1 MTPDQPLVLRLLARF
16 VPGDLRES
24 IAGDLQEE
32 YRRVRARR
40 GAALAAAWLWWNAA
54 RVAIIF
60 RWERTA
66 HGRPLPPIGDE
77 LRGFASMWD
86 TLRQDMVFGARM
98 LWRQPGF
105 TVVAVLALA
114 LGIGANTAIFSLVDA
129 VLWRPL
135 PYADPAAI
143 VSVSEQRPREGH
155 LYGPISPADFYD
167 WRRDSQSFSSFA
179 AYRDTALNI
188 TGAGEPE
195 RLRALAV
202 SPGFLDVLGG
212 APARGADFR
221 PDEETFG
228 RHRVALLT
236 DGFWRRRFGADADIV
251 GRTVIFDGNP
261 YEVRGVLAPAFSWP
275 SQPDVVVPLA
285 LENSDR
291 ALRAAHFLDAI
302 ARRKPGVS
310 FEQARDELAI
320 IGQRLSANFPEENTG
335 HGPNPRPVRD
345 ALVGDMRV
353 ALLVLFGAVALVLLI
368 ACANV
373 ATLLLARAAGR
384 QKELAI
390 RTAVGAARGR
400 LVRQML
406 VESLLLALV
415 GGGAGLVVALW
426 SLAAVRQVVSTQFS
440 QLPGIALIGIDVRV
454 LGVAIV
460 VSVLT
465 GLVFGAVPA
474 FMVSDLT
481 VGSTLNEE
489 SRGGSGGVKGRRA
502 RTALIVAELALSL
515 VLLVG
520 AVLLIVSFRNLT
532 EVSPGFQPDQVVT
545 TRLALPS
552 SRYGDYA
559 RIVAFYDALF
569 ERLQTV
575 PGVTRV
581 ALASAPPFSGLDA
594 RLNLEIERR
603 TAAFSSP
610 APVRAHP
617 RVVSNDYFAT
627 LGIPLL
633 RGRGFTE
640 HDNSTAPNVILI
652 NQATARRYWP
662 DEDPIGQRISLG
674 SPEQWRTIVGIVGDI
689 RHGSLDADAE
699 PEAYMP
705 VAQRFDALGAGL
717 ARGMTVVMRTSLD
730 TATIAPSLRA
740 AVASVDPQQP
750 VAAIQSMEDLIAR
763 SVAPRRVNFLLFSAF
778 ALIAVTLTS
787 AGLYGVMAYLVGQRT
802 REISVR
808 MALGAS
814 PRAILALVL
823 RQAGS
828 IMAAG
833 IAIGVLGALAL
844 TRSLTAL
851 LFGVRA
857 TDVRVYVGVSL
868 LLAVVALLA
877 VAVPSARATRVDPIS
892 ALR

>member
-1 MTPDQPLVLRLLARF
+1 MTPHQPRVLRVLARF
-16 VPGDLRES
+16 LPGDLRES

-32 YRRVRARR
+32 YLRLRARR

-105 TVVAVLALA
+105 TVVAMLALA

-143 VSVSEQRPREGH
+143 VSVSEQRPREGR
-155 LYGPISPADFYD
+155 LFGPISPADFYD
-167 WRRDSQSFSSFA
+167 WRRDSRSFASFA
-179 AYRDTALNI
+179 AYIDTALNI

-202 SPGFLDVLGG
+202 SPGFLEALGV
-212 APARGADFR
+212 APARGTDFR

-228 RHRVALLT
+228 RHRVALLS

-251 GRTVIFDGNP
+251 GRTLIFDGNP
-261 YEVRGVLAPAFSWP
+261 YEVRGVLAPAFWWP

-302 ARRKPGVS
+302 ARRKPSVS

-320 IGQRLSANFPEENTG
+320 IGKRLSATFPEENTG
-335 HGPNPRPVRD
+335 HGPTLRPVRD

-406 VESLLLALV
+406 VESLLLALL
-415 GGGAGLVVALW
+415 GGGAGLVVAVW

-440 QLPGIALIGIDVRV
+440 QLPGIALIGIDGRV

-474 FMVSDLT
+474 FMVSDRT
-481 VGSTLNEE
+481 VGSALNEE
-489 SRGGSGGVKGRRA
+489 SRGGSGGMKGHRA
-502 RTALIVAELALSL
+502 RTALVVAELALSL

-532 EVSPGFQPDQVVT
+532 DVSPGFQPEQLVT

-559 RIVAFYDALF
+559 RAVAFYDALF
-569 ERLQTV
+569 ERLQAV

-581 ALASAPPFSGLDA
+581 ALASAPPFSGVDA

-617 RVVSNDYFAT
+617 RVVSNNYFAT

-640 HDNSTAPNVILI
+640 HDNSTAPTVILI
-652 NQATARRYWP
+652 NQAAARRYWP

-674 SPEQWRTIVGIVGDI
+674 SPERWRTIVGIVGDT
-689 RHGSLDADAE
+689 RHGSLDGDAE

-705 VAQRFDALGAGL
+705 FAQRFDALGAGL

-730 TATIAPSLRA
+730 AATIAPLLRA

-750 VAAIQSMEDLIAR
+750 LAAIQSMEDLIAR

-851 LFGVRA
+851 LFGVQA

>member
-1 MTPDQPLVLRLLARF
+1 
-16 VPGDLRES
+16 
-24 IAGDLQEE
+24 
-32 YRRVRARR
+32 
-40 GAALAAAWLWWNAA
+40 
-54 RVAIIF
+54 
-60 RWERTA
+60 
-66 HGRPLPPIGDE
+66 
-77 LRGFASMWD
+77 
-86 TLRQDMVFGARM
+86 M
-98 LWRQPGF
+98 LG
-105 TVVAVLALA
+105 V
-114 LGIGANTAIFSLVDA
+114 
-129 VLWRPL
+129 
-135 PYADPAAI
+135 
-143 VSVSEQRPREGH
+143 
-155 LYGPISPADFYD
+155 
-167 WRRDSQSFSSFA
+167 
-179 AYRDTALNI
+179 
-188 TGAGEPE
+188 
-195 RLRALAV
+195 
-202 SPGFLDVLGG
+202 
-212 APARGADFR
+212 APARGTDFR

-251 GRTVIFDGNP
+251 GRAVILDGNP
-261 YEVRGVLAPAFSWP
+261 YEVRGVLAPAFWWP

-285 LENSDR
+285 LSNSDR
-291 ALRAAHFLDAI
+291 ALRAAHFFDAV

-310 FEQARDELAI
+310 LEQARDELAI
-320 IGQRLSANFPEENTG
+320 IGKRLSDTFPAENTG
-335 HGPNPRPVRD
+335 HGPNLRPVRD

-390 RTAVGAARGR
+390 RAAVGAARGR
-400 LVRQML
+400 LVSQML

-415 GGGAGLVVALW
+415 GCGAGLVVAVW
-426 SLAAVRQVVSTQFS
+426 SLAAVRHVVSTQFS

-454 LGVAIV
+454 LCVAIL

-474 FMVSDLT
+474 FMVSDQKI
-481 VGSTLNEE
+481 GSALNEE

-502 RTALIVAELALSL
+502 RTALVVAELALSL

-532 EVSPGFQPDQVVT
+532 DVSPGFQPEQVVT
-545 TRLALPS
+545 TRLALPA
-552 SRYGDYA
+552 SRYGDYV
-559 RIVAFYDALF
+559 RVVAFYEALS
-569 ERLQTV
+569 ERLRAV

-581 ALASAPPFSGLDA
+581 ALTSAPPFSGLDA
-594 RLNLEIERR
+594 RLDLEIERR
-603 TAAFSSP
+603 TAASSSQT
-610 APVRAHP
+610 PVRAHP

-640 HDNSTAPNVILI
+640 YDNSTAPKVIVI

-662 DEDPIGQRISLG
+662 DDDPIGQRISLG
-674 SPEQWRTIVGIVGDI
+674 APERWRTIVGIVGDI
-689 RHGSLDADAE
+689 RHGSLDVDAE

-705 VAQRFDALGAGL
+705 YAQRFDALGSGL
-717 ARGMTVVMRTSLD
+717 ARGLTVVMRTSLD
-730 TATIAPSLRA
+730 PATIAPLLRV

-750 VAAIQSMEDLIAR
+750 VGAIQSMADLIAR
-763 SVAPRRVNFLLFSAF
+763 SVAPRRVNFLLLSVF
-778 ALIAVTLTS
+778 ALMAVTLTA

-802 REISVR
+802 REIGVR

-828 IMAAG
+828 MMAAG
-833 IAIGVLGALAL
+833 ITIGVMGALAL
-844 TRSLTAL
+844 TQSLTAL

-877 VAVPSARATRVDPIS
+877 VAVPLLRATKVDPIS

>member
-1 MTPDQPLVLRLLARF
+1 VTPHQPRVLRLFARF
-16 VPGDLRES
+16 VPGDLREP
-24 IAGDLQEE
+24 IAGDLHEE
-32 YRRVRARR
+32 YLRMRARR
-40 GAALAAAWLWWNAA
+40 GAALATAWLWWNAA
-54 RVAIIF
+54 RVAVIF

-66 HGRPLPPIGDE
+66 HGRPLPPIGNE

-86 TLRQDMVFGARM
+86 TLRQDIVFGARM

-135 PYADPAAI
+135 PYADPSAI
-143 VSVSEQRPREGH
+143 VSVSEQRPREGR
-155 LYGPISPADFYD
+155 LFGPISPADFYD

-179 AYRDTALNI
+179 AYSDTALNI
-188 TGAGEPE
+188 TGTGEPE
-195 RLRALAV
+195 RLRVLSV
-202 SPGFLDVLGG
+202 SPGFLDVLGV

-221 PDEETFG
+221 PEEETFG

-236 DGFWRRRFGADADIV
+236 DGFWRRRFGADVDIV
-251 GRTVIFDGNP
+251 GSTVILDGNT
-261 YEVRGVLAPAFSWP
+261 YEVRGILAPAFWWP

-285 LENSDR
+285 LSNHDR
-291 ALRAAHFLDAI
+291 TLRAAHFLDAI

-310 FEQARDELAI
+310 LGRARDELAI
-320 IGQRLSANFPEENTG
+320 IGKRLSDDFPQENTG
-335 HGPNPRPVRD
+335 HGPNLRPVRD

-353 ALLVLFGAVALVLLI
+353 AMLVLFGAVALVLLI

-390 RTAVGAARGR
+390 RAAVGAARGR

-406 VESLLLALV
+406 VESLLLALL
-415 GGGAGLVVALW
+415 GGGAGLVVAVW

-454 LGVAIV
+454 LGVATV

-465 GLVFGAVPA
+465 GLVFGAFPA
-474 FMVSDLT
+474 FLVSDLT
-481 VGSTLNEE
+481 VGSALNEE

-502 RTALIVAELALSL
+502 RTALVVAELALSL

-520 AVLLIVSFRNLT
+520 AVLLVVSFRNLT
-532 EVSPGFQPDQVVT
+532 EVSPGFQAEQVVT
-545 TRLALPS
+545 TRLTLPA

-559 RIVAFYDALF
+559 RVVAFYEALF
-569 ERLQTV
+569 ERLQAV

-581 ALASAPPFSGLDA
+581 ALTSAPPFSGLDA

-610 APVRAHP
+610 TPVRAHP

-640 HDNSTAPNVILI
+640 HDSSTAPNVIVI

-662 DEDPIGQRISLG
+662 DEDPLGQRISLG
-674 SPEQWRTIVGIVGDI
+674 APQQWRTIVGIVGDI

-705 VAQRFDALGAGL
+705 FAQRFDALGSGL
-717 ARGMTVVMRTSLD
+717 ARGLTVVMRTTLD
-730 TATIAPSLRA
+730 AAAIAPLLRA
-740 AVASVDPQQP
+740 AVASVDSQQP

-778 ALIAVTLTS
+778 ALIAVTLTA

-802 REISVR
+802 REIGVR
-808 MALGAS
+808 IALGAS
-814 PRAILALVL
+814 PRAILAMGL

-828 IMAAG
+828 MMAAG

-844 TRSLTAL
+844 TQSLTAL

-857 TDVRVYVGVSL
+857 TDIRVYVGVSL

-877 VAVPSARATRVDPIS
+877 VAVPLARATRVDPIS

>member
-1 MTPDQPLVLRLLARF
+1 VTQHQSRVLRLLARF

-32 YRRVRARR
+32 YLRLRAHR

-86 TLRQDMVFGARM
+86 TLRQDIVFGARM

-105 TVVAVLALA
+105 TVVAGLALA

-143 VSVSEQRPREGH
+143 VSVSEQRPREGR
-155 LYGPISPADFYD
+155 LFGPISPADFYD
-167 WRRDSQSFSSFA
+167 WRRDSQSFSSLA
-179 AYRDTALNI
+179 AYSDIALNI

-195 RLRALAV
+195 RVRALAV
-202 SPGFLDVLGG
+202 SPGFLDVLGV
-212 APARGADFR
+212 APARGTDFR

-251 GRTVIFDGNP
+251 GRTVIFDGNL
-261 YEVRGVLAPAFSWP
+261 YEVRGVLAPAFWWP

-285 LENSDR
+285 LSNYDR
-291 ALRAAHFLDAI
+291 TLRAAHFLDAI

-310 FEQARDELAI
+310 LGQARDELAI
-320 IGQRLSANFPEENTG
+320 IGKRLSDDFPEENTG
-335 HGPNPRPVRD
+335 HGPNLRPVRD

-390 RTAVGAARGR
+390 RAAVGAARGR

-406 VESLLLALV
+406 VESLLLALL
-415 GGGAGLVVALW
+415 GGGAALVVAVW

-454 LGVAIV
+454 LGVATV
-460 VSVLT
+460 VSLLT

-481 VGSTLNEE
+481 VGSALNEE

-502 RTALIVAELALSL
+502 RTALVVAELALSL

-532 EVSPGFQPDQVVT
+532 EVSPGFQPEQVVT

-559 RIVAFYDALF
+559 RVVAFYEALS
-569 ERLQTV
+569 ERLQAV

-581 ALASAPPFSGLDA
+581 ALTSAPPFSGLDA

-610 APVRAHP
+610 TPVRAHP

-633 RGRGFTE
+633 RGRGLTE
-640 HDNSTAPNVILI
+640 HDNSTAPNVIVI
-652 NQATARRYWP
+652 NQVTARRYWP

-674 SPEQWRTIVGIVGDI
+674 SPQQWRTIVGIVGDI

-705 VAQRFDALGAGL
+705 YAQRFDALGAGL

-730 TATIAPSLRA
+730 APTIAPLLRA
-740 AVASVDPQQP
+740 AVATVDPQQP

-763 SVAPRRVNFLLFSAF
+763 SVAPRRVNFLLLSVF
-778 ALIAVTLTS
+778 ALMAVTLTS

-814 PRAILALVL
+814 PSAILALVL

-833 IAIGVLGALAL
+833 IALGVLGALAL
-844 TRSLTAL
+844 TQSLTAL

-857 TDVRVYVGVSL
+857 TDVRVYAGVSL

-877 VAVPSARATRVDPIS
+877 VAVPSVRATRVDPIS